1 MCCRRSPTTSEPFC
15 NKRSLHEEARGAA
28 SCWVVGPA
36 GGGTRDCEVKSDVI
50 FQEQE
55 QIAPALAERGQ
66 ALVEYALILGVVT
79 LLALA
84 SLQSL
89 GLSVITLLDEIA
101 TAVGDAL
108 LEGAPDA
115 SQPAAPRRQDRRGA

>member
-1 MCCRRSPTTSEPFC
+1 M
-15 NKRSLHEEARGAA
+15 
-28 SCWVVGPA
+28 VGPA

-108 LEGAPDA
+108 
-115 SQPAAPRRQDRRGA
+115 